1 METRTF
7 PAFPTI
13 GESKRVAVVGSRFYP
28 DLDDVEHFLYSI
40 PLSCSIV
47 TGGAQGVDKKAERV
61 AIQLGM
67 KVTVF
72 YPDWKG
78 LGRSAGP
85 IRNRNIVHNADV
97 IVAFWDGSSKGT
109 ASTIAV
115 ARASDKPTFVY
126 EKKATERRPGG
137 SQLPQIEMDLAT
149 DEVVRD
155 DEAQER

>member
-1 METRTF
+1 METRTS
-7 PAFPTI
+7 PAFPRI
-13 GESKRVAVVGSRFYP
+13 REGARVAVVGSRFYP
-28 DLDDVEHFLYSI
+28 DLQDVEEFMYSI
-40 PLSCSIV
+40 PMSCSIV
-47 TGGAQGVDKKAERV
+47 TGGAQGVDKKAENV

-78 LGRSAGP
+78 LGRAAGP
-85 IRNRNIVHNADV
+85 VRNRNIVHNADV
-97 IVAFWDGSSKGT
+97 VVAFWDGSSKGT

-115 ARASDKPTFVY
+115 ARAAEKPTFVY
-126 EKKATERRPGG
+126 EKKARERRPGG

-149 DEVVRD
+149 GEVARD